1 MDERKIMEKCGSDKF
16 GEEAYGGVHRKLGGH
31 MERGFG
37 KISEMIS
44 LLL

>member
-16 GEEAYGGVHRKLGGH
+16 GEEAYGGVHRKLH